1 MELETLYLTKET
13 YGTDK
18 GLVKGS
24 ISFRGSV
31 GKIELVLT
39 HENAQEILRICADR
53 LVEQSKEA
61 AMSMTAAIFESV
73 GTQLEDKSAAA
84 IE

>member
-1 MELETLYLTKET
+1 MELESLYLTKET
-13 YGTDK
+13 YGPDK
-18 GLVKGS
+18 GKVKGT

-53 LVEQSKEA
+53 LVEQSREA
-61 AMSMTAAIFESV
+61 AVSMTAAIFENA
-73 GTQLEDKSAAA
+73 GAQLEDKSLGLQ
-84 IE
+84 

>member
-1 MELETLYLTKET
+1 MELESLYMTVET
-13 YGTDK
+13 YGPDK
-18 GLVKGS
+18 GRVKGS
-24 ISFRGSV
+24 ISFRGSA

-61 AMSMTAAIFESV
+61 AMSMTADIIENA
-73 GTQLEDKSAAA
+73 GRQLEDRSGDAQ
-84 IE
+84 